1 MIAAIHAGWKGA
13 FKGIIKRTLNFMIKK
28 GCDPKNVTAVIGP
41 CISVKN
47 YEVKKDFIKKLIKKD
62 GKNKKFFKKI
72 QNKDFFDLKKY
83 VLSQLKALNIKKID
97 IINKNTFNPK
107 NNFFSARRSIS
118 RNENDYGRNIS
129 VIMINWQYL
138 MKLLTGNSNKPLSK
152 NIAKYLKSKL
162 VNSSIKKFS
171 DGEIYIEI
179 NENIRGNSIFIIQS
193 ISSPANDNLME
204 LLLCIDALK
213 RSSAKNITAVI
224 PYFGYA
230 RQDRK
235 VVPRTSISAKL
246 VSNLITKAGADRV
259 VTVDLHAGQI
269 QGFFDIPVDNL
280 FATPI
285 FARHAKKNI
294 KSKNIICVAPD
305 VGGTERARALGKILN
320 VELAIVDKRRPKPG
334 QSKVMNVI
342 GNVKGKTCIIVDDI
356 IDSGGTIVNAAKA
369 LKDRGAKEVYVYITH
384 GVLSGEAVDKIKK
397 SVIRKL
403 VITDTI
409 DNHDK
414 IKNVKNIE
422 VLPISALMGEAIKRI
437 SNSTSVSD
445 LFK

>member
-1 MIAAIHAGWKGA
+1 
-13 FKGIIKRTLNFMIKK
+13 
-28 GCDPKNVTAVIGP
+28 
-41 CISVKN
+41 
-47 YEVKKDFIKKLIKKD
+47 
-62 GKNKKFFKKI
+62 
-72 QNKDFFDLKKY
+72 
-83 VLSQLKALNIKKID
+83 
-97 IINKNTFNPK
+97 
-107 NNFFSARRSIS
+107 
-118 RNENDYGRNIS
+118 
-129 VIMINWQYL
+129 
-138 MKLLTGNSNKPLSK
+138 MKLLTGNSNKNLSK
-152 NIAKYLKSKL
+152 KISKFLKSRL
-162 VNSSIKKFS
+162 VDSSIRKFT
-171 DGEIYIEI
+171 DGEVYVEI
-179 NENIRGNSIFIIQS
+179 NENIRGNSIFILQS

-285 FARHAKKNI
+285 FARHVKKNL
-294 KSKNIICVAPD
+294 KNKDIICVTPD
-305 VGGTERARALGKILN
+305 VGGIERARALGKLLGAN
-320 VELAIVDKRRPKPG
+320 LAIVDKRRPAPG
-334 QSKVMNVI
+334 KSKVMNVI
-342 GNVKGKTCIIVDDI
+342 GNVENKTCIVVDDI
-356 IDSGGTIVNAAKA
+356 IDSGGTIINAAQA
-369 LKDRGAKEVYVYITH
+369 LKERGAKEVYVYITH
-384 GVLSGEAVDKIKK
+384 GVLSGEAVKKIQK
-397 SVIRKL
+397 SVIKNL

-409 DNHDK
+409 DNNEK
-414 IKNVKNIE
+414 VKKVRNIE
-422 VLPISALMGEAIKRI
+422 VLTMSNLIGEAIKRI

>member
-1 MIAAIHAGWKGA
+1 
-13 FKGIIKRTLNFMIKK
+13 
-28 GCDPKNVTAVIGP
+28 
-41 CISVKN
+41 
-47 YEVKKDFIKKLIKKD
+47 
-62 GKNKKFFKKI
+62 
-72 QNKDFFDLKKY
+72 
-83 VLSQLKALNIKKID
+83 
-97 IINKNTFNPK
+97 
-107 NNFFSARRSIS
+107 
-118 RNENDYGRNIS
+118 
-129 VIMINWQYL
+129 
-138 MKLLTGNSNKPLSK
+138 MKLLTGNSNKNLSQKISKFLK
-152 NIAKYLKSKL
+152 NRL
-162 VNSSIKKFS
+162 VNSSIRKFS

-179 NENIRGNSIFIIQS
+179 NENIRGNSIFVIQS

-246 VSNLITKAGADRV
+246 VSNLITKSGADRV

-285 FARHAKKNI
+285 FARHVKKKI
-294 KSKNIICVAPD
+294 KTKNLICIAPD
-305 VGGTERARALGKILN
+305 VGGTERARALGKLLN
-320 VELAIVDKRRPKPG
+320 VGLAIVDKRRPKAG
-334 QSKVMNVI
+334 QSQVMNII
-342 GNVKGKTCIIVDDI
+342 GDVRGKTCIIVDDI
-356 IDSGGTIVNAAKA
+356 IDSGGTIVNAAAA
-369 LKDRGAKEVYVYITH
+369 LKKRGAKDVHVYVTH
-384 GVLSGEAVDKIKK
+384 GVLSGGAENKIKK
-397 SVIRKL
+397 SNIKNL

-409 DNHDK
+409 DNAAK
-414 IKNVKNIE
+414 VKNIKNIE
-422 VLPISALMGEAIKRI
+422 VLTISNLVGEAIKRI

>member
-1 MIAAIHAGWKGA
+1 
-13 FKGIIKRTLNFMIKK
+13 
-28 GCDPKNVTAVIGP
+28 
-41 CISVKN
+41 
-47 YEVKKDFIKKLIKKD
+47 
-62 GKNKKFFKKI
+62 
-72 QNKDFFDLKKY
+72 
-83 VLSQLKALNIKKID
+83 
-97 IINKNTFNPK
+97 
-107 NNFFSARRSIS
+107 
-118 RNENDYGRNIS
+118 
-129 VIMINWQYL
+129 
-138 MKLLTGNSNKPLSK
+138 MKLLSGNSNKPLSK

-162 VNSSIKKFS
+162 VNSSIRNFS
-171 DGEIYIEI
+171 DGEIYVEI
-179 NENIRGNSIFIIQS
+179 NENIRGNSIFLIQS
-193 ISSPANDNLME
+193 VSSPANDNLME

-235 VVPRTSISAKL
+235 VAPRTSISAKL
-246 VSNLITKAGADRV
+246 VSNLITKAGADRI

-285 FARHAKKNI
+285 FARHIKKKI
-294 KSKNIICVAPD
+294 KGKNLICVAPD

-320 VELAIVDKRRPKPG
+320 VGLAIVDKRRPKPG
-334 QSKVMNVI
+334 QSQVMNIV
-342 GNVKGKTCIIVDDI
+342 GDVKGKTCIIVDDI

-384 GVLSGEAVDKIKK
+384 GVLSGEAVKKIKN
-397 SVIRKL
+397 SVIKNL

-409 DNHDK
+409 DNMNRVK
-414 IKNVKNIE
+414 GAKNIE
-422 VLPISALMGEAIKRI
+422 VLSISSLMGEAIKRI

>member
-1 MIAAIHAGWKGA
+1 
-13 FKGIIKRTLNFMIKK
+13 
-28 GCDPKNVTAVIGP
+28 
-41 CISVKN
+41 
-47 YEVKKDFIKKLIKKD
+47 
-62 GKNKKFFKKI
+62 
-72 QNKDFFDLKKY
+72 
-83 VLSQLKALNIKKID
+83 
-97 IINKNTFNPK
+97 
-107 NNFFSARRSIS
+107 
-118 RNENDYGRNIS
+118 
-129 VIMINWQYL
+129 
-138 MKLLTGNSNKPLSK
+138 MKLLTGNSNKNLSK
-152 NIAKYLKSKL
+152 KIAKYLKTKL
-162 VNSSIKKFS
+162 VNSSIRKFA

-224 PYFGYA
+224 PYYGYA

-280 FATPI
+280 FGTPI
-285 FARHAKKNI
+285 FARHVKKNI
-294 KSKNIICVAPD
+294 KDKSIICVAPD
-305 VGGTERARALGKILN
+305 VGGVERARALGKLLD
-320 VELAIVDKRRPKPG
+320 VGLAIIDKRRPAPG
-334 QSKVMNVI
+334 KSKVMNII
-342 GNVKGKTCIIVDDI
+342 GNVKDKTCIMVDDI

-369 LKDRGAKEVYVYITH
+369 LKDRGAKDVYVYVTH
-384 GVLSGEAVDKIKK
+384 GVLSGEAVQKIKK
-397 SVIRKL
+397 SLIKKL
-403 VITDTI
+403 VITDSI
-409 DNHDK
+409 DNITK
-414 IKNVKNIE
+414 VKGVQNIE
-422 VLPISALMGEAIKRI
+422 VLTVSNLMGEAIKRI

>member
-1 MIAAIHAGWKGA
+1 
-13 FKGIIKRTLNFMIKK
+13 
-28 GCDPKNVTAVIGP
+28 
-41 CISVKN
+41 
-47 YEVKKDFIKKLIKKD
+47 
-62 GKNKKFFKKI
+62 
-72 QNKDFFDLKKY
+72 
-83 VLSQLKALNIKKID
+83 
-97 IINKNTFNPK
+97 
-107 NNFFSARRSIS
+107 
-118 RNENDYGRNIS
+118 
-129 VIMINWQYL
+129 
-138 MKLLTGNSNKPLSK
+138 MKLLSGNSNKPLSK

-162 VNSSIKKFS
+162 VNSSIRNFS
-171 DGEIYIEI
+171 DGEIYVEI
-179 NENIRGNSIFIIQS
+179 NENIRGNSIFLIQS

-204 LLLCIDALK
+204 LLLCVDALK

-235 VVPRTSISAKL
+235 VAPRTSISAKL

-285 FARHAKKNI
+285 FARHVKKKI
-294 KSKNIICVAPD
+294 KSKSLICVAPD

-320 VELAIVDKRRPKPG
+320 VGLAIVDKRRPKPG
-334 QSKVMNVI
+334 QSQVMNIV
-342 GNVKGKTCIIVDDI
+342 GDVKGKTCIIVDDI

-384 GVLSGEAVDKIKK
+384 GVLSGEAVKKIKN
-397 SVIRKL
+397 SVIKNL

-409 DNHDK
+409 DNMSRVK
-414 IKNVKNIE
+414 GAKNIE
-422 VLPISALMGEAIKRI
+422 VLSISSLMGEAIKRI

>member
-1 MIAAIHAGWKGA
+1 
-13 FKGIIKRTLNFMIKK
+13 
-28 GCDPKNVTAVIGP
+28 
-41 CISVKN
+41 
-47 YEVKKDFIKKLIKKD
+47 
-62 GKNKKFFKKI
+62 
-72 QNKDFFDLKKY
+72 
-83 VLSQLKALNIKKID
+83 
-97 IINKNTFNPK
+97 
-107 NNFFSARRSIS
+107 
-118 RNENDYGRNIS
+118 
-129 VIMINWQYL
+129 
-138 MKLLTGNSNKPLSK
+138 MKLLSGNSNKVLSK

-162 VNSSIKKFS
+162 VNSSIRNFA
-171 DGEIYIEI
+171 DGEIYVEI

-235 VVPRTSISAKL
+235 IVPRTSISAKL
-246 VSNLITKAGADRV
+246 VSNLITKAGADRI

-285 FARHAKKNI
+285 FARHIKKKI
-294 KSKNIICVAPD
+294 KTKNIICVAPD
-305 VGGTERARALGKILN
+305 VGGTERARSLGKLLN
-320 VELAIVDKRRPKPG
+320 VGLAIVDKRRPKPG
-334 QSKVMNVI
+334 QSQVMNVI
-342 GNVKGKTCIIVDDI
+342 GDVKGKNCVIVDDI
-356 IDSGGTIVNAAKA
+356 IDSGGTIVNAARA
-369 LKDRGAKEVYVYITH
+369 LKERGAKDVYVYITH
-384 GVLSGEAVDKIKK
+384 GVLSGEAVKKIKS
-397 SVIRKL
+397 SVIKNL

-409 DNHDK
+409 DNNNK
-414 IKNVKNIE
+414 TKGAKNIE
-422 VLPISALMGEAIKRI
+422 VLPISGLMGEAIKRI

>member
-1 MIAAIHAGWKGA
+1 MKILSGTSNQKLS
-13 FKGIIKRTLNFMIKK
+13 K
-28 GCDPKNVTAVIGP
+28 D
-41 CISVKN
+41 ISK
-47 YEVKKDFIKKLIKKD
+47 
-62 GKNKKFFKKI
+62 
-72 QNKDFFDLKKY
+72 
-83 VLSQLKALNIKKID
+83 QLKL
-97 IINKNTFNPK
+97 
-107 NNFFSARRSIS
+107 
-118 RNENDYGRNIS
+118 
-129 VIMINWQYL
+129 
-138 MKLLTGNSNKPLSK
+138 
-152 NIAKYLKSKL
+152 KL
-162 VNSSIKKFS
+162 VNTNIKRFA

-179 NENIRGNSIFIIQS
+179 NENIRGNSIFIVQS

-285 FARHAKKNI
+285 FARHAKKKI
-294 KSKNIICVAPD
+294 KSKKIVCVAPD
-305 VGGTERARALGKILN
+305 VGGTERARALGKLLD
-320 VELAIVDKRRPKPG
+320 VGLAIVDKRRPKPG

-342 GNVKGKTCIIVDDI
+342 GDVKNQTCIIVDDI

-369 LKDRGAKEVYVYITH
+369 LKERGAKEVYVYITH
-384 GVLSGEAVDKIKK
+384 GVLSGDAVKKIKN
-397 SVIRKL
+397 SVIKNL

-409 DNHDK
+409 DNSQK
-414 IKNVKNIE
+414 TNNVKNIE
-422 VLPISALMGEAIKRI
+422 VLPISSLMGEAIKRI